1 MNIYN
6 QDKTKLVNSVF
17 SKVHNNYDL
26 MNDLMSLGVHRL
38 WKKNLIDWMNPQPDN
53 RIIDVAAGTGDLAK
67 MISKKNMDKNI
78 FCCVEPNREMFE
90 TGRQKLKSFT
100 NIKWY
105 LNSAE
110 KLPFKEGTFD
120 FYTISYGIRNV
131 TNINKCLEEAYRVLK
146 PGGRFFCLEF
156 SKVENE
162 ILNFLYQKY
171 SKLIPLIGKI
181 IVGSQEP
188 YEYLISSIDKFYSQN
203 ELADLL
209 KKNKFSNIEFRNL
222 SSGISA
228 IHSGW
233 KI

>member
-1 MNIYN
+1 MYN

-17 SKVHNNYDL
+17 SKVHKNYDL

-38 WKKNLIDWMNPQPDN
+38 WKKSMINWMNPQAGN
-53 RIIDVAAGTGDLAK
+53 KIIDVAAGTGDLAK
-67 MISKKNMDKNI
+67 IISEKNDNKNT
-78 FCCVEPNREMFE
+78 FACVEPNKGMLD
-90 TGRQKLKSFT
+90 TGKQKLKFYT

-110 KLPFKEGTFD
+110 RLPFKDDTFD

-131 TNINKCLEEAYRVLK
+131 TDINKCLEEAYRVLK

-162 ILNFLYQKY
+162 ILNFFYKKY
-171 SKLIPLIGKI
+171 SKLIPFIGKI
-181 IVGSQEP
+181 VVGSEEP
-188 YEYLISSIDKFYSQN
+188 YNYLVSSIDEFYNQY
-203 ELADLL
+203 ELVDLL

-222 SSGISA
+222 SNGVSA

>member
-1 MNIYN
+1 M
-6 QDKTKLVNSVF
+6 VV
-17 SKVHNNYDL
+17 
-26 MNDLMSLGVHRL
+26 
-38 WKKNLIDWMNPQPDN
+38 
-53 RIIDVAAGTGDLAK
+53 
-67 MISKKNMDKNI
+67 
-78 FCCVEPNREMFE
+78 
-90 TGRQKLKSFT
+90 
-100 NIKWY
+100 
-105 LNSAE
+105 
-110 KLPFKEGTFD
+110 
-120 FYTISYGIRNV
+120 
-131 TNINKCLEEAYRVLK
+131 
-146 PGGRFFCLEF
+146 FFCLEF

-203 ELADLL
+203 DLADLL

>member
-17 SKVHNNYDL
+17 SKVHKNYDL
-26 MNDLMSLGVHRL
+26 MNDLMSLGIHRL
-38 WKKNLIDWMNPQPDN
+38 WKKNLINWMKPQYGN
-53 RIIDVAAGTGDLAK
+53 QIIDVGAGTGDLAK
-67 MISKKNMDKNI
+67 MISQKNDNKNN
-78 FCCVEPNREMFE
+78 FCCVEPNKEMLE
-90 TGRQKLKSFT
+90 TGKKKLKYLT

-110 KLPFKEGTFD
+110 KLPFKENSFD

-131 TNINKCLEEAYRVLK
+131 TDINQCLKEAYRVLK

-171 SKLIPLIGKI
+171 SKIIPLIGKI
-181 IVGSQEP
+181 VVGNKEP
-188 YEYLISSIDKFYSQN
+188 YDYLVTSIDKFYTQK
-203 ELADLL
+203 ELLDLL
-209 KKNKFSNIEFRNL
+209 KKNKFSNVEFRNL
-222 SSGISA
+222 SSGVSA

>member
-1 MNIYN
+1 MNTYN

-17 SKVHNNYDL
+17 SKVHKNYDL

-38 WKKNLIDWMNPQPDN
+38 WKRNLIDWMNPQPGN
-53 RIIDVAAGTGDLAK
+53 QIIDVAAGTGDLAK
-67 MISKKNMDKNI
+67 MISEKNDNKNN
-78 FCCVEPNREMFE
+78 FCCIEPNEGMFE
-90 TGRQKLKSFT
+90 VGKKKLKLLN

-110 KLPFKEGTFD
+110 KLPFKENTFD

-131 TNINKCLEEAYRVLK
+131 TDINQCLKEAFRVLK

-156 SKVENE
+156 STVQNE
-162 ILNFLYQKY
+162 ILNLLYQKY

-181 IVGSQEP
+181 VVGSKEP
-188 YEYLISSIDKFYSQN
+188 YDYLISSIDKFYSQS
-203 ELADLL
+203 ELVDLL
-209 KKNKFSNIEFRNL
+209 EKNSFSNVEFRNL
-222 SSGISA
+222 SNGISA

>member
-38 WKKNLIDWMNPQPDN
+38 WKRNLIKWMNPQPEN
-53 RIIDVAAGTGDLAK
+53 QIIDVAAGTGDLAK
-67 MISKKNMDKNI
+67 MISQKNENI
-78 FCCVEPNREMFE
+78 NNFYCVEPNKGMFE
-90 TGRQKLKSFT
+90 AGRKKLKSFT

-105 LNSAE
+105 LDSAE
-110 KLPFKEGTFD
+110 RLPFKNDTFD

-131 TNINKCLEEAYRVLK
+131 TDINKCLEEAYRVLK

-162 ILNFLYQKY
+162 ILNLFYQKY

-181 IVGSQEP
+181 IVGSEKP
-188 YEYLISSIDKFYSQN
+188 YKYLVGSIESFYNQDD
-203 ELADLL
+203 LADLL
-209 KKNKFSNIEFRNL
+209 KKNKFSNVEFRNL
-222 SSGISA
+222 SNGISA

>member
-1 MNIYN
+1 
-6 QDKTKLVNSVF
+6 
-17 SKVHNNYDL
+17 
-26 MNDLMSLGVHRL
+26 
-38 WKKNLIDWMNPQPDN
+38 
-53 RIIDVAAGTGDLAK
+53 
-67 MISKKNMDKNI
+67 
-78 FCCVEPNREMFE
+78 MFE
-90 TGRQKLKSFT
+90 TGKQKLKSFT
-100 NIKWY
+100 NIRWY

-110 KLPFKEGTFD
+110 QLPFKEDTFD

-131 TNINKCLEEAYRVLK
+131 TNINKSLEEAYRVLK

-181 IVGSQEP
+181 VVGSEEP

-203 ELADLL
+203 ELVDLL
-209 KKNKFSNIEFRNL
+209 KKNKFANIEFRNL

>member
-1 MNIYN
+1 MYN

-17 SKVHNNYDL
+17 SKVHKNYDL

-38 WKKNLIDWMNPQPDN
+38 WKKSMINWMNPQAGN
-53 RIIDVAAGTGDLAK
+53 KIIDVAAGTGDLAK
-67 MISKKNMDKNI
+67 IISEKNDNKNT
-78 FCCVEPNREMFE
+78 FACVEPNKGMFD
-90 TGRQKLKSFT
+90 TGKQKLKFYT

-110 KLPFKEGTFD
+110 RLPFKDDTFD

-131 TNINKCLEEAYRVLK
+131 TDINKCLEEAYRVLK

-162 ILNFLYQKY
+162 ILNFFYKKY
-171 SKLIPLIGKI
+171 SKLIPFIGKI
-181 IVGSQEP
+181 VVGSEEP
-188 YEYLISSIDKFYSQN
+188 YNYLVSSIDEFYNQY
-203 ELADLL
+203 ELVDLL

-222 SSGISA
+222 SNGVSA

>member
-38 WKKNLIDWMNPQPDN
+38 WKRNLIKWMNPQLSSQ
-53 RIIDVAAGTGDLAK
+53 IIDVAAGTGDLAK
-67 MISKKNMDKNI
+67 MISKKNDNKNNI
-78 FCCVEPNREMFE
+78 YCVEPNKGMFD
-90 TGRQKLKSFT
+90 TGKNKLKSFS

-110 KLPFKEGTFD
+110 KLPFKEDTFD

-131 TNINKCLEEAYRVLK
+131 TDINQCLREAYRVLK

-156 SKVENE
+156 SKVKNE
-162 ILNFLYQKY
+162 ILNLLYQKY

-181 IVGSQEP
+181 VVGSEEP
-188 YEYLISSIDKFYSQN
+188 YEYLVSSIEKFYSQN
-203 ELADLL
+203 EFVNLL
-209 KKNKFSNIEFRNL
+209 ENNKFANIEFRNL

>member
-17 SKVHNNYDL
+17 SKVHKNYDL

-38 WKKNLIDWMNPQPDN
+38 WKQNLINWMNPQPKN
-53 RIIDVAAGTGDLAK
+53 YIIDVAAGTGDLAK
-67 MISKKNMDKNI
+67 MISDKNDKKNI
-78 FCCVEPNREMFE
+78 FCCVEPNKGMFD
-90 TGRQKLKSFT
+90 TGKNKLKFYT
-100 NIKWY
+100 NINWY

-110 KLPFKEGTFD
+110 KLPFKSNTFD

-131 TNINKCLEEAYRVLK
+131 TNINQCLKEAYRVLK

-162 ILNFLYQKY
+162 ILNFFYQKY

-181 IVGSQEP
+181 VMGNEEP
-188 YEYLISSIDKFYSQN
+188 YEYLVSSIDKFYSQN
-203 ELADLL
+203 ELVDLL
-209 KKNKFSNIEFRNL
+209 KKNRFTNIEFRNL

>member
-1 MNIYN
+1 MTIHN

-17 SKVHNNYDL
+17 SKVHKNYDL

-38 WKKNLIDWMNPQPDN
+38 WKRNLINWMNPQPGN
-53 RIIDVAAGTGDLAK
+53 KIIDVAAGTGDLAK
-67 MISKKNMDKNI
+67 MISVKNDNNNI
-78 FCCVEPNREMFE
+78 FCCVEPNKGMFE
-90 TGRQKLKSFT
+90 MGKKKLKSLT

-105 LNSAE
+105 LSSAE
-110 KLPFKEGTFD
+110 KLPFEANTFD

-131 TNINKCLEEAYRVLK
+131 TDINQCLGEAYRVLK
-146 PGGRFFCLEF
+146 PGGRFMCLEF
-156 SKVENE
+156 STVENE
-162 ILNFLYQKY
+162 ILNSLYQKY

-181 IVGSQEP
+181 VVGSEEP
-188 YEYLISSIDKFYSQN
+188 YKYLISSIDKFYNQN
-203 ELADLL
+203 ELVGLL
-209 KKNKFSNIEFRNL
+209 ERNRFSNVKFRNL